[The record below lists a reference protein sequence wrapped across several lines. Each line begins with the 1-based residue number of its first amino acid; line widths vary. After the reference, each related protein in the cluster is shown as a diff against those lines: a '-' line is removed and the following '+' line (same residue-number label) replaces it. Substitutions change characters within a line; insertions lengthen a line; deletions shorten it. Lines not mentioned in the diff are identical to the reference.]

1 MSTLIRPELT
11 KSNSFYI
18 SKHRYYELKHF
29 CLQYDEW
36 KALIRK
42 EEESIHGAKVQLGNA
57 PVENSGFSDP
67 SADQAIKIATIKEN
81 CELIDGII
89 GSMDPVLGRYL
100 FLAITKDL
108 SYTTLKTKYD
118 IPCGKDLYYKVY
130 HRFFWILSRA
140 R

>member
-1 MSTLIRPELT
+1 MSTLIRPELK

-42 EEESIHGAKVQLGNA
+42 EEQSIHGTRAQ
-57 PVENSGFSDP
+57 FSDT
-67 SADQAIKIATIKEN
+67 SVELSGHGDLAADQAIRIATIKEN
-81 CELIDGII
+81 CELIDNII
-89 GSMDPVLGRYL
+89 GSMDPVLGKYL
-100 FLAITKDL
+100 FLAVTKDL
-108 SYTTLKTKYD
+108 PYTALKTKYG
-118 IPCGKDLYYKVY
+118 IPCGKDMYYKIY
-130 HRFFWILSRA
+130 HKFFWILSRA